1 MTTSQS
7 AQPDAPSEGPAA
19 TEVEAVAESA
29 RIISDMRAA
38 VWDGE
43 HWFSAL
49 MTAVRNWPL
58 PVEDVGER
66 SYCYLIGGEAFDWLL
81 LAERLCDEIAD
92 LVSEEEGEALLF
104 DGRFPINIDDAELER
119 LLGAKHKAHLNFVY
133 GVRVEEALQLAVQGE
148 VQKERF
154 STNVW
159 ENGHLDDDVFNRIY
173 GAPKTCLLGEFRTQN
188 GLAEREASS
197 LPELRE
203 FTYWLFK
210 HRMKNHDPARV
221 ASDTRKGLAQL
232 QRLEARRAG
241 RRQTSGAQPQP

>member
-7 AQPDAPSEGPAA
+7 ARPNAPTEGPSA
-19 TEVEAVAESA
+19 TDAEAVAESV

-38 VWDGE
+38 VEDGE
-43 HWFSAL
+43 HWFTAL
-49 MTAVRNWPL
+49 MAAVRNWPL
-58 PVEDVGER
+58 PSEDVGER
-66 SYCYLIGGEAFDWLL
+66 SFRYLVGGEAFDWLL

-92 LVSEEEGEALLF
+92 LVPEEECEALLF
-104 DGRFPINIDDAELER
+104 DGRWPIEMDDTELER
-119 LLGAKHKAHLNFVY
+119 MLGAKHKAHLNFVY

-159 ENGHLDDDVFNRIY
+159 ENGQLDDDVFNRIY
-173 GAPKTCLLGEFRTQN
+173 GAPKACLLGEFRAQN
-188 GLAEREASS
+188 DLPEGEPFSLA
-197 LPELRE
+197 ELRE

-232 QRLEARRAG
+232 QRLEARRAA
-241 RRQTSGAQPQP
+241 RRQPSGAEPQS

>member
-7 AQPDAPSEGPAA
+7 AQANAPVEGPPASD
-19 TEVEAVAESA
+19 VEAVAESA

-38 VWDGE
+38 VEDGE
-43 HWFSAL
+43 HWFGAL
-49 MTAVRNWPL
+49 MAAVRNWPL
-58 PVEDVGER
+58 PMEDVGER
-66 SYCYLIGGEAFDWLL
+66 SYCYLVGGEAFDWLV

-92 LVSEEEGEALLF
+92 LVPEDEVEALLF
-104 DGRFPINIDDAELER
+104 EGRLPIEIDDAELER
-119 LLGAKHKAHLNFVY
+119 MLGAKHKAHLNFVY
-133 GVRVEEALQLAVQGE
+133 GVRVEEALQLAVLGE

-159 ENGHLDDDVFNRIY
+159 ENGHLDDDVFSRIY
-173 GAPKTCLLGEFRTQN
+173 GSPRACLLGEFRAQYDLSESET
-188 GLAEREASS
+188 LS
-197 LPELRE
+197 LTELRE

-232 QRLEARRAG
+232 QRLEARRKRA
-241 RRQTSGAQPQP
+241 TEPQES